1 MLTGKSTD
9 LCTVSTKAAI
19 QQAKIDPT
27 IIDNIYVGNVC
38 QTAADCLY
46 LARHVGLRSGIPIE
60 APALTINRL
69 CGSGFETLVQAS
81 KSILLGESQVCVAGG
96 AENMSMAPY
105 AVIRLDHPSI
115 ETLI

>member
-1 MLTGKSTD
+1 M
-9 LCTVSTKAAI
+9 
-19 QQAKIDPT
+19 
-27 IIDNIYVGNVC
+27 C

-81 KSILLGESQVCVAGG
+81 KSILLGESQICVAGG

-105 AVIRLDHPSI
+105 AVLGLDHLSNYI
-115 ETLI
+115 LNNDLVADFEFRFSSAI